1 MAMDL
6 YSLAFRMYGLQ
17 HPWTD
22 LWISFKLL
30 LLLASVSIH
39 HNKLNTS
46 FQRYINLV
54 VPSIPDG
61 SSRFRLLKGF
71 VISPLHLVFLHPMS
85 PKRPLRN
92 AKNKSSS
99 KSHHPVH
106 PRCYPY
112 LPISSAFPS
121 KNLLWLHDQRHQP
134 PSPRQVRH

>member
-71 VISPLHLVFLHPMS
+71 VISPHQLVFLHPMS

-99 KSHHPVH
+99 KSHHPIH
-106 PRCYPY
+106 PRCHPY
-112 LPISSAFPS
+112 LAISSTFPS
-121 KNLLWLHDQRHQP
+121 KNLLWLLDQS
-134 PSPRQVRH
+134 PSSRQVRY